1 MTYYDA
7 EIEYLESTGT
17 ELINIDIILND
28 YNNTIETKITHL
40 GYLGNLAYSSWF
52 SSYTDENS
60 NAYRIIRNNTSNTSI
75 LVYNGRKAGGGGT
88 TFSIN
93 VGNTYNIKLYP
104 TYGTINN
111 TNIAYSSSKGNQNK
125 NSLKLFN
132 HTKERIYYFKII
144 KEDTVILDLIPVRIG
159 SVGYMYD
166 KVSDTLF
173 GNSGTGSFI
182 LGPDVAGW
190 PGVTGKPKVSSI
202 RRQMIQLM
210 PKHDYKQ
217 NDYIQDGLVFWL
229 DGINKGSNEG
239 AWTDLMG
246 GHIYT
251 NYGATAL
258 ENGWRLYKK
267 YLRSADC
274 NFLPANSNQTVEI
287 VFKPTVNSGP
297 QAIWMQNGSGN
308 MTTNTVL
315 LFWNGTAA
323 TFLQHNKTYTIPL
336 TVNAYHC
343 VSLNLTLGLVNGVKK
358 DPNTNNDYW
367 NNTSDYSAIGCRNSG
382 AAYFNGDIFAIRV
395 YDRRLTEDEM
405 LHNQQVDNIRFNLG
419 LDLT

>member
-17 ELINIDIILND
+17 QYIQLSLSANAGQYFGVSGYMIPLKTSSGGILGTSPYQQFDASYYSGSTTITYASSVGNVTKNGGWGGTTNAKTYFELSTEGKTNNGVFSSLNRPLTASINGFRI
-28 YNNTIETKITHL
+28 
-40 GYLGNLAYSSWF
+40 F
-52 SSYTDENS
+52 SSYRSANS
-60 NAYRIIRNNTSNTSI
+60 VKFCS
-75 LVYNGRKAGGGGT
+75 
-88 TFSIN
+88 
-93 VGNTYNIKLYP
+93 
-104 TYGTINN
+104 
-111 TNIAYSSSKGNQNK
+111 
-125 NSLKLFN
+125 
-132 HTKERIYYFKII
+132 FKI
-144 KEDTVILDLIPVRIG
+144 TVGDSVIYDLIPVRIG

-173 GNSGTGSFI
+173 GNTGTGSFV

-190 PGVTGKPKVSSI
+190 PGVIGKPKVSSI

-210 PKHDYKQ
+210 PKHDSKYR
-217 NDYIQDGLVFWL
+217 YIQDGLIFQL
-229 DGINKGSNEG
+229 DGINKGTNEG
-239 AWTDLMG
+239 AWTDLVG

-251 NYGATAL
+251 NYGATVL
-258 ENGWRLYKK
+258 ENGWRLNNKS
-267 YLRSADC
+267 LRSTDC

-297 QAIWMQNGSGN
+297 QAVWMQNGN
-308 MTTNTVL
+308 QDMTTNTVL
-315 LFWNGTAA
+315 LFWNGTAV

-343 VSLNLTLGLVNGVKK
+343 ISLNLTLGLVNGVKK
-358 DPNTNNDYW
+358 NPNTNNDYW
-367 NNTSDYSAIGCRNSG
+367 NNTTDYSVIGCRNGG
-382 AAYFNGDIFAIRV
+382 AAYFKGDIFAIRV

-419 LDLT
+419 LGL